1 LPAEQIAAID
11 GGLMS
16 RHIDEREL
24 VMKAMRAAVVVLVLV
39 AIASGCGSP
48 ASVSM
53 PPISSPPDA
62 VLATYLRALVVGD
75 CSTASALSTPAAG
88 SRVWCNSPHVTSFS
102 ALDEGASPS
111 AGERVYATQIVVEG
125 TDMSLGDGEHTWF
138 YRLVRQADATWR
150 IADHGSGP

>member
-1 LPAEQIAAID
+1 
-11 GGLMS
+11 MS

-39 AIASGCGSP
+39 AIASGCGPS

-53 PPISSPPDA
+53 PPTSAPPEV

-75 CSTASALSTPAAG
+75 CSTARALSTPAAG
-88 SRVWCNSPHVTSFS
+88 ARVWCDSPHVASFS
-102 ALDEGASPS
+102 ALDKGASPS
-111 AGERVYATQIVVEG
+111 ADERVYEMQIVVEG

-138 YRLVRQADATWR
+138 YRLVRQVDATWR